1 MAAINGMAAHGGFR
15 PYGATFLVFLDYCKP
30 SLRLA
35 ALMGLPTIA
44 IFTHDSI
51 GVGEDGP
58 THQPI
63 EHLAML
69 RGIPGMVTIRPAD
82 AAETAE
88 AWRATIRRNDGPT
101 ALILTRQKLPALPRS
116 ADPAGD
122 AVRGGYILHEPAG
135 APRALVIATG
145 SEVHVALE
153 AALKLDED
161 GIPTRVV
168 SMPSWEL
175 FAAQDREWRDRVLPP
190 SIRARVSIEAASSF
204 GWERLVGCE
213 GTIIGID
220 RFGASAPGERLF
232 AEFGFTASQVVD
244 AVRALT

>member
-1 MAAINGMAAHGGFR
+1 
-15 PYGATFLVFLDYCKP
+15 DYCKP

-69 RGIPGMVTIRPAD
+69 RSIPGMVMIRPAD

-88 AWRATIRRNDGPT
+88 AWRATLRRNDGPT
-101 ALILTRQKLPALPRS
+101 TLILTRQKLPALPRK
-116 ADPAGD
+116 ADPASD
-122 AVRGGYILHEPAG
+122 ALRGGYILHEPAS
-135 APRALVIATG
+135 AARAVVIATG
-145 SEVHVALE
+145 SEVQVALE
-153 AALKLDED
+153 AATRLEQD

-175 FAAQDREWRDRVLPP
+175 FAAQDQQWRDRVLPP
-190 SIRARVSIEAASSF
+190 SLKARVSIEAGSGF
-204 GWERLVGCE
+204 GWERLVGSE

-220 RFGASAPGERLF
+220 HFGASAPG
-232 AEFGFTASQVVD
+232 D
-244 AVRALT
+244 